1 MRSPNRKPFA
11 VNSFEELDP
20 DLARLE
26 AMLDALG
33 EDAMV
38 LGQLDGYLCGV
49 AVAPEE
55 IGESDWLPGVFGQ
68 ATNLDD
74 AAMLGVDLPKLTGHV
89 LDRFEAIKVE
99 LAEDRYQPLFD
110 IDGEDILWEIWMD
123 GFETA
128 MALRLDAWNK
138 LLRSHKESRAQEA
151 AFGMTD
157 LLAAS
162 DPTLVEAQLADPQVV
177 ALQREAPMLI
187 PRLAG
192 ELYRAHRLAAPQ
204 APLRVASVGRNDPCP
219 CGSGLKY
226 KRCHGA

>member
-1 MRSPNRKPFA
+1 LD
-11 VNSFEELDP
+11 SFEDLDP
-20 DLARLE
+20 DLTRLG

-33 EDAMV
+33 DEAMV
-38 LGQLDGYLCGV
+38 LGQLDGYLCGIMV
-49 AVAPEE
+49 SPDPIEEPE
-55 IGESDWLPGVFGQ
+55 WLPGVFG
-68 ATNLDD
+68 AEAASEGD
-74 AAMLGVDLPKLTGHV
+74 AAMLGVDMAELTGLV
-89 LDRFEAIKVE
+89 RARQAAITVE
-99 LAEDRYQPLFD
+99 LAEDHYQPLFD
-110 IDGEDILWEIWMD
+110 VDGEDILWEIWMD

-128 MALRLDAWNK
+128 MALRLKPWER
-138 LLRSHKESRAQEA
+138 LLQSQRESRAQEA

-162 DPTLVEAQLADPQVV
+162 DPRLSETELADPHLA
-177 ALQREAPMLI
+177 ALRKQAPMLI

>member
-1 MRSPNRKPFA
+1 LDR
-11 VNSFEELDP
+11 FEELDP
-20 DLARLE
+20 DLMRLE
-26 AMLDALG
+26 TMLDALG

-49 AVAPEE
+49 AVSPDE
-55 IGESDWLPGVFGQ
+55 IDEAEWLPGVFGE
-68 ATNLDD
+68 AANSND
-74 AAMLGVDLPKLTGHV
+74 AAMLGIDMAGLSELV
-89 LDRFEAIKVE
+89 RARSQAIRAE
-99 LAEDRYQPLFD
+99 LAEGRYQPLFD

-128 MALRLDAWNK
+128 MALRINTWNK

-162 DPTLVEAQLADPQVV
+162 DPTLTNAQLADPQLV
-177 ALQREAPMLI
+177 ALQREAPALI
-187 PRLAG
+187 PNLAG
-192 ELYRAHRLAAPQ
+192 ELYRAHRLTAAQ
-204 APLRVASVGRNDPCP
+204 APVRVESVGRNDPCP

>member
-1 MRSPNRKPFA
+1 MD
-11 VNSFEELDP
+11 SFEELDP
-20 DLARLE
+20 DLVRLE
-26 AMLDALG
+26 TMLDALG
-33 EDAMV
+33 EQAMV
-38 LGQLDGYLCGV
+38 LGQLDGYLCGI
-49 AVAPEE
+49 AVSPGQIDEAE
-55 IGESDWLPGVFGQ
+55 WLPGVFGIDP
-68 ATNLDD
+68 ADAGD
-74 AAMLGVDLPKLTGHV
+74 AAVLGVDMIKLAG
-89 LDRFEAIKVE
+89 LILSRYDAINVE
-99 LAEDRYQPLFD
+99 LAEDRYQPLYD
-110 IDGEDILWEIWMD
+110 IDGEDILWEIWLD

-128 MALRLDAWNK
+128 MALRLDAWDR

-162 DPTLVEAQLADPQVV
+162 DPRLSEAELADPALV
-177 ALQREAPMLI
+177 ALQKDAPTLI

-192 ELYRAHRLAAPQ
+192 ELYRAHRLTAPQ

>member
-1 MRSPNRKPFA
+1 MD
-11 VNSFEELDP
+11 SFEDLDP

-33 EDAMV
+33 DDAMV

-49 AVAPEE
+49 AVSPDEIEE
-55 IGESDWLPGVFGQ
+55 ATWLPGIFGE
-68 ATNLDD
+68 ATNPGD
-74 AAMLGVDLPKLTGHV
+74 AAMLGVDMAALTKLI
-89 LDRFEAIKVE
+89 LARADAIRTE

-110 IDGEDILWEIWMD
+110 VDGEDILWEIWMD

-128 MALRLDAWNK
+128 MALRLDVWTR

-151 AFGMTD
+151 AFGITD

-162 DPTLVEAQLADPQVV
+162 DPTLTDAQLADPQLVT
-177 ALQREAPMLI
+177 LQREAPTLI

-192 ELYRAHRLAAPQ
+192 ELYRAHRLAAVQ
-204 APLRVASVGRNDPCP
+204 TPLRVASVGRNDPCP